1 VITGRTARAIAV
13 SIEAEVRAGAL
24 LPGAQLPTIR
34 GLATEL
40 GISPMTVATAYRE
53 LRQRGLLIA
62 AGRRGTRVSARP
74 PLTVGSAPLVPEGA
88 RDVATGSPDPELLPA
103 LASALAAL
111 APRPR
116 AEPAN
121 NKLDELVA
129 LAESHFAADGIAT
142 AGVAVVAGALDG
154 VERVLAA
161 HLSPGDAVA
170 VEDPVFVRIL
180 DLLRALGLVPVPVA
194 IDDDGPRPDE
204 LAAALAGGAAAF
216 IVTPRWQNP
225 FGSRLTEKRAAELRQ
240 VLDGY
245 EDVLLIEDDHCGL
258 IARER
263 AYSFSATRMRWVTVR
278 SVSKAYGAD
287 FRLAVMTGDPTTIAR
302 VEGRQLLGTGWV
314 SHLLQE
320 LVVHLWSDPSVHEGL
335 AHAATSYDA
344 RRLGFIAALGE
355 HGIAAYGASGL
366 NVWVPVVEE
375 AATVAALLQRGWAA
389 TAGERWRLRAGPAVR
404 ITTSTLQGDDR
415 EALANDVVDILTRR
429 TGVYSA

>member
-1 VITGRTARAIAV
+1 
-13 SIEAEVRAGAL
+13 
-24 LPGAQLPTIR
+24 
-34 GLATEL
+34 
-40 GISPMTVATAYRE
+40 
-53 LRQRGLLIA
+53 
-62 AGRRGTRVSARP
+62 
-74 PLTVGSAPLVPEGA
+74 
-88 RDVATGSPDPELLPA
+88 
-103 LASALAAL
+103 
-111 APRPR
+111 
-116 AEPAN
+116 
-121 NKLDELVA
+121 
-129 LAESHFAADGIAT
+129 
-142 AGVAVVAGALDG
+142 
-154 VERVLAA
+154 
-161 HLSPGDAVA
+161 LSPGDAVA

-355 HGIAAYGASGL
+355 QGIAAYGASGL